1 MDISLLIS
9 LYNDHVSPLSELD
22 TDMMGV
28 VEAREEQSGSLS
40 TTIIITL
47 HIHVRDRHRFLHGTA
62 LGDLIIK

>member
-47 HIHVRDRHRFLHGTA
+47 HIHVQDRHRF
-62 LGDLIIK
+62 